1 MIPGLLTV
9 LSYFHPGIGAS
20 NSGDDYNY
28 ADIEWSDPGQIIPE
42 SQLLAEQIELTK
54 IYKKQEL
61 NDVVT
66 SRLESDGMWYQGHH
80 FETSIH
86 KRSIYTL
93 VATSLIANGNVGNFN
108 GCFDMDYNF
117 VSMDYTAFIAF
128 TTQMA
133 NYITGLCA
141 WQINGNIA
149 IDALTTA
156 EDVDTYD
163 YMSSMPTN
171 DTDGSGPA

>member
-1 MIPGLLTV
+1 MIPGLITV
-9 LSYFHPGIGAS
+9 LSYFHPDIGAS
-20 NSGDDYNY
+20 SSGDDYVYSNLV
-28 ADIEWSDPGQIIPE
+28 WQDPEQAIPE
-42 SQLLAEQIELTK
+42 AQLLAEQIELTK

-61 NDVVT
+61 NDFVT
-66 SRLESDGMWYQGHH
+66 NRLENDGMWYQTHH

-108 GCFDMDYNF
+108 GCFDMNYNF
-117 VSMDYTAFIAF
+117 VSMDYAAFIAF

-141 WQINGNIA
+141 WQISSNIA
-149 IDALTTA
+149 IDATTTA
-156 EDVDTYD
+156 ADADNYD
-163 YMSSMPTN
+163 YLSSMPTN
-171 DTDGSGPA
+171 DTDGTGPV